1 MRPDPAVD
9 RQVDGNKP
17 GFRMPHQRRSLAVVF
32 FGSTEQRVEAVAVAI
47 IILVGLGYWTYA
59 GVKESLESVRTASLR
74 TVLESKVAA
83 LEVWVDAKRAEA
95 ERCAAEPVIVDAVRG
110 LDAAARAGAAGE
122 VVRASPGRDR
132 LVKALTPCLA
142 NRENVAVNVVDREG
156 RILATPVESYEGPR
170 VGASML
176 ADLAPV
182 FKGETRLISPRP
194 EAGRVPQASKQAFE
208 RPIVWFAAPVRDA
221 DRRVIAA
228 LELGTYADTR
238 FAGILGVSELADTTS
253 TADAYAFDDSG
264 LLLTEPRHATALR
277 NVLPAG
283 ARGAAAFN
291 VKLRDP
297 GRDLTQGASPPAD
310 LEERP
315 LTAIVERA
323 IASRGDS
330 DPRAHHGVLLE
341 PHRNYVG
348 REVISAWQWLPAY
361 DIGIAVEVDMEEAY
375 APLRYLTTALLV
387 IFAMLVIAVAVALAS
402 TFSIASLRRETRQ
415 LGQYRLEKQIAEGG
429 QATVHRAFHALLRRP
444 TAVKI
449 LKAHLATDELIARFE
464 REVQLASRL
473 AHPATV
479 EIYDYGRTRDGTFFY
494 AMEYIDGITLAEL
507 LEKDGPQ
514 PVPRVA
520 HILKAVCE
528 SLREAHGMGF
538 VHRDI
543 KPGNVM
549 LCERGGVADVVKV
562 LDFGLIKDIYATD
575 TRDLT
580 QYATLL
586 GTPLYMAPER
596 IRDPAD
602 ADARADIYAVGVLA
616 FLLLSG
622 KRVFDAP
629 NELELKRQIL
639 EVEAPRVSS
648 ATRRPIP
655 KALDDVIARSLAKE
669 RAHRPQHV
677 DELIAV
683 FAQVLREHPW
693 TRDAAARWWQDFNAA
708 REASAA

>member
-1 MRPDPAVD
+1 MIPEPTPEAKS
-9 RQVDGNKP
+9 DGKQP
-17 GFRMPHQRRSLAVVF
+17 GFRMPRQRRSLAVVF

-47 IILVGLGYWTYA
+47 VILAGLGYWTYT
-59 GVKESLESVRTASLR
+59 GVKESLERVRTASLR
-74 TVLESKVAA
+74 TVLEAKVAA
-83 LEVWVDAKRAEA
+83 LEVWVDTKRAEA
-95 ERCAAEPVIVDAVRG
+95 GRCAIDPAFVGALRG
-110 LDAAARAGAAGE
+110 LE
-122 VVRASPGRDR
+122 ASPSRKP
-132 LVKALTPCLA
+132 LVETLAPCLVD
-142 NRENVAVNVVDREG
+142 RENVAVNVVDRQG
-156 RILATPVESYEGPR
+156 RILATSVAAYEGR
-170 VGASML
+170 QVGASTL
-176 ADLAPV
+176 ADLGPV
-182 FKGETRLISPRP
+182 FKGQTRLVSPRP
-194 EAGRVPQASKQAFE
+194 EAERVPQARGEAFA

-221 DRRVIAA
+221 EGRVIAA
-228 LELGTYADTR
+228 LELGVYADTR
-238 FAGILGVSELADTTS
+238 FAGILGVSGLADTTS

-264 LLLTEPRHATALR
+264 LVLTEPRHGAALR
-277 NVLPAG
+277 AAGLLPAA
-283 ARGAAAFN
+283 ARGAAFN
-291 VKLRDP
+291 IKLRDP
-297 GRDLTQGASPPAD
+297 GRDLTEEPARPAD
-310 LEERP
+310 LDERP
-315 LTAIVERA
+315 LTTIVERA
-323 IASRGDS
+323 IASRSDP
-330 DPRAHHGVLLE
+330 DPRARYGVLLE

-348 REVISAWQWLPAY
+348 REVMSAWQWLPAH
-361 DIGIAVEVDMEEAY
+361 DIGIAVEIDTEEAY
-375 APLRYLTTALLV
+375 APLRYLTIALLV

-494 AMEYIDGITLAEL
+494 AMEYIEGITLAEL

-575 TRDLT
+575 TRDIT

-602 ADARADIYAVGVLA
+602 ADARADIYAVGVLG

-629 NELELKRQIL
+629 NELDLKRQIL
-639 EVEAPRVSS
+639 EAAALPVSS
-648 ATRRPIP
+648 ATDQPIP
-655 KALDDVIARSLAKE
+655 RALDDIIARCLAKD
-669 RAHRPQHV
+669 RADRPQQV

-683 FAQVLREHPW
+683 CAKVLREHPW
-693 TRDAAARWWQDFNAA
+693 SQDAAARWWQDFRAA
-708 REASAA
+708 REAA